1 MILLSH
7 NLLSTASNTYI
18 VIEIVCSQ
26 NSKKRIQKFTEVVDV
41 LSIFVQT
48 IENCSQLKAVLRAL
62 TKALVSRRV

>member
-7 NLLSTASNTYI
+7 NLLSTASNTYV

>member
-7 NLLSTASNTYI
+7 NLLSTASNTYV

-41 LSIFVQT
+41 LPIFVQT

>member
-7 NLLSTASNTYI
+7 NLLSTASNTYV

-26 NSKKRIQKFTEVVDV
+26 NSKKLIQKFTEVVDV
-41 LSIFVQT
+41 LPIFVQT